1 MASFNQLVKDKIDR
15 IDNIPDKFANGV
27 TKFQRAAYERITEL
41 LKQLELTPT
50 GTIALTDANF
60 AIVNQIGNA
69 IPDTIYQTGYLEDV
83 RAFMSEFDQQ
93 AVINTDLYKS
103 IGEVNIESAN
113 QALYNQSKQI
123 AAEQLTT
130 GLSTQIQSEV
140 KALLNQAVSTSS
152 NYTDLL
158 TNLRNYFE
166 GSQGL
171 EGSMQRY
178 VKQQA
183 FDLFTITDRQY
194 SNSLADQF
202 EIEFYKYQGGTKD
215 TSREFCVER
224 AGKVYHKKEI
234 EGWGEGQK
242 CCGLSYPQ
250 SGSWPGMAKG
260 TNASTIFALAGGY
273 NCSHVF
279 IPVGRKFVP
288 PDVLERA
295 IESGYTT

>member
-1 MASFNQLVKDKIDR
+1 MASFNQLVKDKIIR

-250 SGSWPGMAKG
+250 SKSWPGMAKG

-295 IESGYTT
+295 IEAGYTT